1 MIAIGLQGFAQLHQ
15 SIVARLADWE
25 GIEKSRSIRD
35 FDNHATRVL
44 GKFETVDTYYRHASS
59 TNFVRNVSVPLLC
72 ISALD
77 DPVCT
82 REAIPWDEC
91 RANENIILATTQ
103 HGGHLAFYEGITAKS
118 LWWVRAVNVFLD
130 ALNTSTYVNRRKK
143 VQESSSTAPTESSV
157 DLGPY
162 IDVAEDGM
170 VAAVGT
176 MASDKVVEDTPSQ
189 PVSQIEKDANL
200 DTEKTDST
208 TEETLPG
215 NEPMHVDDLIVPIK
229 RRMDQLSRHSR
240 MSIWLLAC
248 IAITTTWPL
257 VGSALILFLRR
268 KFKSFTPMALLRS

>member
-1 MIAIGLQGFAQLHQ
+1 M
-15 SIVARLADWE
+15 
-25 GIEKSRSIRD
+25 
-35 FDNHATRVL
+35 
-44 GKFETVDTYYRHASS
+44 
-59 TNFVRNVSVPLLC
+59 
-72 ISALD
+72 
-77 DPVCT
+77 
-82 REAIPWDEC
+82 
-91 RANENIILATTQ
+91 
-103 HGGHLAFYEGITAKS
+103 
-118 LWWVRAVNVFLD
+118 
-130 ALNTSTYVNRRKK
+130 
-143 VQESSSTAPTESSV
+143 QESSSTAPIESSV

-189 PVSQIEKDANL
+189 PVSQIKKDEDANL

-208 TEETLPG
+208 TEETLPR

-268 KFKSFTPMALLRS
+268 KFKSFTPMALLGS